1 MKPCNGWTALAI
13 VLLLASLSLVTWR
26 QTRARALY
34 ETLDSLRGTQEML
47 RAEIRA
53 LETEITRLESRAR
66 VEEAAEARLGMHR
79 STTEDR
85 IDLLEPLQ

>member
-1 MKPCNGWTALAI
+1 MKPRTGWIALAI

-26 QTRARALY
+26 QARARAVFQV
-34 ETLDSLRGTQEML
+34 LDSVRGSQEVL

-53 LETEITRLESRAR
+53 LEIEITRLEGRNR
-66 VEEAAEARLGMHR
+66 VEAAAEARLGMHR
-79 STTEDR
+79 STTEER

>member
-1 MKPCNGWTALAI
+1 MKPRTGWTVLAI

-26 QTRARALY
+26 QSRARALY
-34 ETLDSLRGTQEML
+34 GTLDSLRGTQEML

-66 VEEAAEARLGMHR
+66 VEEAAEARLGLHR
-79 STTEDR
+79 STTEER
-85 IDLLEPLQ
+85 IDLLEPLP

>member
-1 MKPCNGWTALAI
+1 MKPRTGWIALAI

-34 ETLDSLRGTQEML
+34 QTLDSLRGTQEVL

-53 LETEITRLESRAR
+53 LETEIVHLESRGR
-66 VEEAAEARLGMHR
+66 IEEAAEARLDLHR
-79 STTEDR
+79 STTEER
-85 IDLLEPLQ
+85 IELLEPLQ

>member
-1 MKPCNGWTALAI
+1 MKPRTAWTALAI

-26 QTRARALY
+26 QTQARALY

-66 VEEAAEARLGMHR
+66 VEEAAEVRLGMHR
-79 STTEDR
+79 STTEER